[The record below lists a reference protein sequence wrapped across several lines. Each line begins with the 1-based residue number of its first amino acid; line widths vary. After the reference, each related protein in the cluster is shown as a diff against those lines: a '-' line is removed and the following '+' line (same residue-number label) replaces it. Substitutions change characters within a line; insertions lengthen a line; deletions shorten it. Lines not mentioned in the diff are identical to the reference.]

1 MSNTRKNIFVTGT
14 DTGVGKTHVS
24 CALVRALQNAG
35 CSVLAVK
42 PVASG
47 AELTDGEL
55 KNDDALALQH
65 ALQTTLPYP
74 LLNPFVFA
82 PAIAPHIAARQAGV
96 EISVARIAESMQWL
110 QESNATAVIIEG
122 AGGWLVPLNERETFA
137 DLAASVADGVVLVV
151 GMRLGCINHAL
162 LSVRAIAQSGLPL
175 LGWVANNP
183 QPRMPMYDE
192 NLAYLCEHIP
202 APILAELAYN
212 ETALSLDSGTLAR
225 LLG

>member
-1 MSNTRKNIFVTGT
+1 MSKTIFITGT

-24 CALVRALQNAG
+24 CALIRALQNAG
-35 CSVLAVK
+35 RSVLAVK

-47 AELTDGEL
+47 AEPIDGEL
-55 KNDDALALQH
+55 KNEDALALQQ
-65 ALQTTLPYP
+65 ALQSSVPYP

-96 EISVARIAESMQWL
+96 ELSVARIAESLSWL
-110 QESNATAVIIEG
+110 RESDAEVVIIEG

-137 DLAASVADGVVLVV
+137 DLAASVGDGVVLVV

-162 LSVRAIAQSGLPL
+162 LSVSAIAQSGLPL

-192 NLAYLCEHIP
+192 NLAYLREHIQ
-202 APILAELAYN
+202 APMLAELAYN
-212 ETALSLDSGTLAR
+212 ETALSLDSGTLAH

>member
-1 MSNTRKNIFVTGT
+1 MSRKIFVTGT

-24 CALVRALQNAG
+24 CALIRALQNAG
-35 CSVLAVK
+35 RSVLAVK

-47 AELTDGEL
+47 AEPIDGEL
-55 KNDDALALQH
+55 QNEDALALQN
-65 ALQTTLPYP
+65 ALQISMPYS

-96 EISVARIAESMQWL
+96 EISVARIAESMHWL
-110 QESNATAVIIEG
+110 QESDADAVIIEG

-137 DLAASVADGVVLVV
+137 DLATSVCDGIVLVV

-162 LSVRAIAQSGLPL
+162 LSVHAIAQSGLPL

-192 NLAYLCEHIP
+192 NLAYLREHIP
-202 APILAELAYN
+202 APMLAELAYN
-212 ETALSLDSGTLAR
+212 ETELLLDSGTIAH

>member
-1 MSNTRKNIFVTGT
+1 MSKTIFITGT

-24 CALVRALQNAG
+24 CALIRALQNAG
-35 CSVLAVK
+35 RSVLAVK

-47 AELTDGEL
+47 AEPIDGEL
-55 KNDDALALQH
+55 KNEDALALQQ
-65 ALQTTLPYP
+65 ALQSSVPYP

-96 EISVARIAESMQWL
+96 ELSVARIVESLSWLRESDAEV
-110 QESNATAVIIEG
+110 VIIEG

-137 DLAASVADGVVLVV
+137 DLAASVGDGVVLVV

-162 LSVRAIAQSGLPL
+162 LSVSAIAQSGLPL

-192 NLAYLCEHIP
+192 NLAYLREHIQ
-202 APILAELAYN
+202 APMLAELAYN
-212 ETALSLDSGTLAR
+212 ETALSLDSGTLAH